1 MCMSASEVGLPPT
14 PHSGSGEPGKAD
26 TTMAVTLLERLVEA
40 ENLSADDVR
49 GIVSAATRL
58 YANACARAGEEL
70 PPVTQQVST
79 TDAIMLA
86 CALALAA
93 VAWAGAAFWGEAQ
106 DTDAEGTPGAQ
117 PSLSEQAPA
126 GPSPSSGE
134 ASAPSQSD
142 PANTAPAETDPTPP
156 SATGGDSQSVTPDG
170 TQSAPVTAPQQ

>member
-1 MCMSASEVGLPPT
+1 MDASRSNSRTTPGPAEAPVKVGP
-14 PHSGSGEPGKAD
+14 
-26 TTMAVTLLERLVEA
+26 
-40 ENLSADDVR
+40 N
-49 GIVSAATRL
+49 ATRPGPL
-58 YANACARAGEEL
+58 GK
-70 PPVTQQVST
+70 PV
-79 TDAIMLA
+79 AIMLA

-170 TQSAPVTAPQQ
+170 TQSAPATAPQQ